1 MFFCALR
8 VSRLQRMLVKSP
20 AKRMSA
26 DEACA
31 HPWMTK
37 PRRKQNGVEPVAQ
50 AQAMSERQEEGKGGE
65 GASAAAAP
73 PTTESSAALDPEL
86 VRRLRNFAV
95 G

>member
-1 MFFCALR
+1 MFVRIARFTP
-8 VSRLQRMLVKSP
+8 QRMLVKSP

-37 PRRKQNGVEPVAQ
+37 PRQRQNGSSVEGVEPVSQ
-50 AQAMSERQEEGKGGE
+50 AQAMSERQEAGKGGE
-65 GASAAAAP
+65 GAAAA
-73 PTTESSAALDPEL
+73 ESSAALDPEL